1 MKVKTIE
8 EAWNEAN
15 KIFPTDY
22 EKDEFSSSRAGYPI
36 YRSTAEGHENDYI
49 SDLNDRLEIN
59 IFRNNLRLETTNIWI
74 VTEEQGEDIAVEVKA
89 VKSND
94 CKNYRTYASFIKDF
108 RFFHSSGARFNDAE
122 EKFEKI
128 ISVLRDTDI
137 DKSKFEIV
145 YSGMI
150 ITFVYF
156 KFAR

>member
-49 SDLNDRLEIN
+49 CDLNDRLEVN
-59 IFRNNLRLETTNIWI
+59 ISKGNQTVNIWV
-74 VTEEQGEDIAVEVKA
+74 VTEEQGEDIAVEVKTTK
-89 VKSND
+89 VD
-94 CKNYRTYASFIKDF
+94 RIRNYRTYASFLKDF
-108 RFFHSSGARFNDAE
+108 RFFCSGGARYADAE
-122 EKFEKI
+122 DKFEQI

-137 DKSKFEIV
+137 DQSKFEIV
-145 YSGMI
+145 YGGMI
-150 ITFVYF
+150 LKFIYF

>member
-49 SDLNDRLEIN
+49 CDLNDRLEVN
-59 IFRNNLRLETTNIWI
+59 IFEGNQTVNIWI
-74 VTEEQGEDIAVEVKA
+74 VIEEQGEDIAVEVKA
-89 VKSND
+89 VKSD
-94 CKNYRTYASFIKDF
+94 DYKNYRTYASFIKDF
-108 RFFHSSGARFNDAE
+108 RFFHSSGARSNDAE